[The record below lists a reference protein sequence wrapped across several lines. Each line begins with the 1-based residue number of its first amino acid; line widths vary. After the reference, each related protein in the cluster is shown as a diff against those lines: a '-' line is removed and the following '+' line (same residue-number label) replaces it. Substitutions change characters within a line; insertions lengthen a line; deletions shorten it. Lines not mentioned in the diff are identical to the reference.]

1 MRKRYQEGRLRKVNG
16 SWIAQWWE
24 DGHRRKRTL
33 GQVSK
38 LSKTDAR
45 AQLVAIL
52 SPINA
57 RVRTPSAACS
67 FSDFMEQ
74 VYLPFYR
81 RKWKG
86 STAECNEYR
95 LRFHLTNE
103 FGSRTIGSF
112 SRDELQTLLD
122 QKTADGLSYSTV
134 AHLRWDLSQIFKM
147 AVAEGYV
154 LRSPAALLFV
164 PREAPR
170 PSHRT
175 LTIEEVRTVLSVLE
189 LRERVIAG
197 LAIIAGMRPGEI
209 FGLTRG
215 QLEREY
221 ANVQQQVY
229 RGVVGTPK
237 TFNSRRWA
245 ALSEGV
251 LKWIASWLEF
261 VPDERPEA

>member
-1 MRKRYQEGRLRKVNG
+1 MFPVFLALFPVCSHSHPADSLSSQCSGFHGLTSMDAMPSSLPDIQQPG
-16 SWIAQWWE
+16 
-24 DGHRRKRTL
+24 TL
-33 GQVSK
+33 G
-38 LSKTDAR
+38 AR
-45 AQLVAIL
+45 QEMHVAVWAICTTL
-52 SPINA
+52 
-57 RVRTPSAACS
+57 
-67 FSDFMEQ
+67 
-74 VYLPFYR
+74 LPWLTIS

-103 FGSRTIGSF
+103 FGARTIGGF

-122 QKTADGLSYSTV
+122 RKTADGLSYSTV
-134 AHLRWDLSQIFKM
+134 AHLRWDLSQVFKM
-147 AVAEGYV
+147 VVAEGYV

-170 PSHRT
+170 PSQRT

-189 LRERVIAG
+189 LREGVIAG

-209 FGLTRG
+209 FGLRRG

-221 ANVQQQVY
+221 VNVQQRVY

-245 ALSEGV
+245 ARSEGV
-251 LKWIASWLEF
+251 LKWIEAWLEF
-261 VPDERPEA
+261 VPDQRPDA